1 MGFFR
6 NLFAKKDSKSLLEGV
21 TLFDCIDDLLNNSP
35 QEVSFS
41 RAKLFQKNFDL
52 LSTEPGSYIS
62 LFFTLLHYYELVP
75 QDMNIVASN
84 ITSGVHDLICEAND
98 QDPYAAKRSFER
110 LFTKWPEALNMA
122 QNRALKE
129 ETEENL
135 VFLASIQLFGWVE
148 TAIPTHFNECVDK
161 LGKLDT
167 LKKPEA
173 FKWLKAQLK

>member
-6 NLFAKKDSKSLLEGV
+6 NLFTKKDSKSLLEGV

-41 RAKLFQKNFDL
+41 RAKLFQKDFDL

-98 QDPYAAKRSFER
+98 QDPYAAKRSFDR
-110 LFTKWPEALNMA
+110 LFAKWPESLKSANSC
-122 QNRALKE
+122 ALKE

-135 VFLASIQLFGWVE
+135 VFLACLHLFGWAE
-148 TAIPTHFNECVDK
+148 TDSATNFNEYVDK
-161 LGKLDT
+161 LGKLGELEKT
-167 LKKPEA
+167 EA
-173 FKWLKAQLK
+173 YEWLKAQLK